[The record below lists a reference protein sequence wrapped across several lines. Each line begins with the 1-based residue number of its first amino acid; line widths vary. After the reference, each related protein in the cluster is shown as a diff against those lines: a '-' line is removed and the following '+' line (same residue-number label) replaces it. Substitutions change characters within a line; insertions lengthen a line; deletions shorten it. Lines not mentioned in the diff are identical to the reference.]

1 LFANNEMLLCA
12 GISLSILYILIQ
24 IPFDKL
30 HLQNSEDDVPV
41 KGTITLSDGVK
52 LQESGN
58 FYRLTQVKEQDE
70 EKPVYI
76 VHGNQ
81 PSQAM
86 KGSMSFLL
94 TFNIF
99 FYFMSCLVNLVQS
112 QITNLIYTTLSPEIF
127 WYRK

>member
-1 LFANNEMLLCA
+1 MLLCA